1 MLHSYDLGRG
11 VDSASTTASANFVSA
26 TIGADPTPAGSSG
39 AAVVVSRSFSA
50 AEEGTTLYRAVGDG
64 ELEDIQ
70 ENGGYRVTPGG
81 TQGKYFS
88 ESPEQASN
96 FARMMGDQPYTTT
109 SVRVSPGE
117 LANGHPI
124 NPSGEGPGYF
134 FETPHVPSG
143 PVSVFNHSVLP

>member
-1 MLHSYDLGRG
+1 MRPDLAISGG
-11 VDSASTTASANFVSA
+11 QLV
-26 TIGADPTPAGSSG
+26 AGFC
-39 AAVVVSRSFSA
+39 VA

-64 ELEDIQ
+64 ELADIQ
-70 ENGGYRVTPGG
+70 ATGGYRVPPGG

-88 ESPEQASN
+88 ESSEQASN